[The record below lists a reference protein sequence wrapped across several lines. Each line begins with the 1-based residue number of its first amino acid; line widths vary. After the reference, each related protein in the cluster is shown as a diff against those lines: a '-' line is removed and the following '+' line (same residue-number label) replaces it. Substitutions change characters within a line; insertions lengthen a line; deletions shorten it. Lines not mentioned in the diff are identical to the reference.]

1 MYLVTGATGNIG
13 RELVDVLAA
22 AGQPVR
28 ALTRGGEL
36 PARPTPP
43 VSSTSQGLSTSP
55 GSFTSQ
61 GLSTSPAPVEVVR
74 GDLDRPETLAGPLA
88 NVRGMFLLPGYRD
101 MPGVLAEARRAGVE
115 HVVLLSGSSAAS
127 GDRSNAV
134 TDYML
139 RSEEAVAASGVPWTV
154 VRPFAFMSNTLRWL
168 PQLTTGDEVREPFP
182 ATPAAVIDP
191 ADLAA
196 LAARVLTAPDGHVGA
211 VHTVSGPQSL
221 LPAERLRLL
230 AERLGRPLRL
240 VALAPDEA
248 RAELARTMPTQYAA
262 AMADFYLDGSLDESP
277 VLPTAEAL
285 LGRPPRTYT
294 QWLDAHAAEFPAP
307 KLASPV

>member
-13 RELVDVLAA
+13 RELVDALAA

-28 ALTRGGEL
+28 ALTRRGEL
-36 PARPTPP
+36 PARPAPSASSP
-43 VSSTSQGLSTSP
+43 SPASSPCEESSTSR
-55 GSFTSQ
+55 
-61 GLSTSPAPVEVVR
+61 APLEVVR

-88 NVRGMFLLPGYRD
+88 GVRGMFLLPGYRD

-134 TDYML
+134 TDYMV
-139 RSEEAVAASGVPWTV
+139 RSEEAVAAAGVPWTV

-168 PQLTTGDEVREPFP
+168 PQLEAGDEVREPFP
-182 ATPAAVIDP
+182 DAPAAVIDP
-191 ADLAA
+191 ADIAA
-196 LAARVLTAPDGHVGA
+196 VAARVLTAPGGQAGA
-211 VHTVSGPQSL
+211 IHTVSGPQSL

-240 VALAPDEA
+240 VALGPDEA
-248 RAELARTMPTQYAA
+248 RAELDRTMPAQYAA

-277 VLPTAEAL
+277 VLPTVEAL
-285 LGRPPRTYT
+285 LGRPPRTYA
-294 QWLDAHAAEFPAP
+294 QWLDTHAAEFPAAR
-307 KLASPV
+307 LASPV